1 MSDAKKSDVFYG
13 ADAIARLDPKK
24 LGELAEASERGYVAD
39 EGELPKAIASWHERM
54 RKVLEQGQVAVVT
67 VGDDKE
73 VVSMAGFR
81 LIGKTSDGCPVYEA
95 GSSVTLPEH
104 QKKGYYRQAMERI
117 VAEIQKKAP
126 NAMIVRSTWKSG
138 SKEREKTVKDS
149 CEAMGFQEIPPD
161 QYAKYIGKTWE
172 ALSEE
177 ERQGYL
183 EWTYYQ
189 LDLAQ

>member
-117 VAEIQKKAP
+117 VAEEFA
-126 NAMIVRSTWKSG
+126 SG
-138 SKEREKTVKDS
+138 KYDLIHVQTLRV
-149 CEAMGFQEIPPD
+149 A
-161 QYAKYIGKTWE
+161 QYAEGLTSCAKII
-172 ALSEE
+172 
-177 ERQGYL
+177 
-183 EWTYYQ
+183 
-189 LDLAQ
+189 AQTRKMKK